1 MGYLGEF
8 PRASEPV
15 STAVFHRIIV
25 GIKGVMDT
33 KVLSEHKRLCNMAIV
48 SIPFKRWGGIKEKIV
63 ERW

>member
-33 KVLSEHKRLCNMAIV
+33 KVLSEHKRLV
-48 SIPFKRWGGIKEKIV
+48 TWPLLVFPLKDEGE
-63 ERW
+63 